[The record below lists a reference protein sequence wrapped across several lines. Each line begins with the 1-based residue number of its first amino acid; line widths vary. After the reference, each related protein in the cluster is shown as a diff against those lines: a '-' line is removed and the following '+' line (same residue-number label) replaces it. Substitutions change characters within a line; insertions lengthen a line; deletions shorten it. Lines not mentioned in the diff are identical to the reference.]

1 MPDNIF
7 GWVRGSLPIQAMGDG
22 ASPIF
27 TGLNPDSGI
36 LPLNYELTSKVQIP
50 GFTIPRNVN
59 FLEVTD
65 NVTIP
70 FPGGGSGGGSSR
82 TPNPWLANQDLPP
95 SEMDVPYSENAPF
108 QFFLERADQGTL
120 QQSETQNNNPV
131 DRSSSGANSIYDQL
145 SSPNAVTGSSLNFSE
160 LGELKISSMQ
170 NFVSKNIA
178 GPVDPDAPTRSPP
191 YPYDPDAPTRLPN
204 SWGLDPDPNA
214 PPITPNEPI
223 ELKTDKKPDI
233 DPSDL
238 NSPYGS
244 KKESKGSLS
253 GQEGFPTIWK
263 FITAPKD
270 ISWSKDGNVSSSDVY
285 GTNQPFQIYAFT
297 SLRKLSLSDCLVE
310 GFTENRRV
318 EEHILDLEKLMKVQI
333 NQDSGFASP
342 YIWKLT
348 AGPKL
353 YGFFL
358 ITSLNIKE
366 EQRDFK
372 GRATRSRVD
381 ISLQEVPEFQVNNG
395 RDLASKGEL
404 VKVDESLFQK
414 EKPEVEVESKG
425 GTKPD
430 GTVESDGSKVTD
442 FITAKARWDRR
453 TRDFPALYGSSKTA
467 CEEIYNPNKMTAAHN
482 TLPCGT
488 AVRVIHMAT
497 GKSTEVIINDRGP
510 FKGGVDIEL
519 TEAAA
524 KEIGILDGKVADVIL
539 EVLGNLKLG
548 N

>member
-160 LGELKISSMQ
+160 VGELKMSSMQ

-178 GPVDPDAPTRSPP
+178 APVDPDAPTR
-191 YPYDPDAPTRLPN
+191 LPG
-204 SWGLDPDPNA
+204 SWGLDPDAPRIRLPDSWPIDPGPNA
-214 PPITPNEPI
+214 PPIPPNAPI

-414 EKPEVEVESKG
+414 EKPEVESKE

-430 GTVESDGSKVTD
+430 GTTEADGSKVTD
-442 FITAKARWDRR
+442 TSTGVASW
-453 TRDFPALYGSSKTA
+453 YGGNGDGFAGRKTA
-467 CEEIYNPNKMTAAHN
+467 NGETFDPNKRTAAHK
-482 TLPCGT
+482 TLPFGT
-488 AVRVIHMAT
+488 RVRVTNLAT
-497 GKSTEVIINDRGP
+497 GKSTIVRINDRGP
-510 FKGGVDIEL
+510 FVGGRSIDL
-519 TEAAA
+519 SRSAA
-524 KEIGILDGKVADVIL
+524 EDVGMIQSGVADVKL
-539 EVLGNLKLG
+539 EVLGN
-548 N
+548 

>member
-65 NVTIP
+65 NVASP
-70 FPGGGSGGGSSR
+70 SPGGGSGGGSSR

-178 GPVDPDAPTRSPP
+178 GPVDPDAPTR
-191 YPYDPDAPTRLPN
+191 LPN
-204 SWGLDPDPNA
+204 SWGLDPDAPRIRLPDSWPIDPGPNA
-214 PPITPNEPI
+214 PPIPPNAPI

-253 GQEGFPTIWK
+253 GQEDFPIMWK
-263 FITAPKD
+263 FITAPRD

-342 YIWKLT
+342 YIWRLT

-414 EKPEVEVESKG
+414 EKPEVESKE

-430 GTVESDGSKVTD
+430 GTTEADGSKVTD
-442 FITAKARWDRR
+442 TSTGVASW
-453 TRDFPALYGSSKTA
+453 YGGNGDGFAGRKTA
-467 CEEIYNPNKMTAAHN
+467 NGETFDPNKRTAAHK
-482 TLPCGT
+482 TLPFGT
-488 AVRVIHMAT
+488 RVRVTNLAT
-497 GKSTEVIINDRGP
+497 GKSTIVRINDRGP
-510 FKGGVDIEL
+510 FVGGRSIDL
-519 TEAAA
+519 SRSAA
-524 KEIGILDGKVADVIL
+524 EDVGMIQSGVADVKL
-539 EVLGNLKLG
+539 EVLGN
-548 N
+548 

>member
-191 YPYDPDAPTRLPN
+191 YPYDPDAPTRMPD
-204 SWGLDPDPNA
+204 SWPIDPGPNA
-214 PPITPNEPI
+214 PPIPPNAPI

-233 DPSDL
+233 DSSDL

-366 EQRDFK
+366 EHRDFK

-414 EKPEVEVESKG
+414 EKPEVESKE

-430 GTVESDGSKVTD
+430 GTTEADGSNVTD
-442 FITAKARWDRR
+442 TSTGVASW
-453 TRDFPALYGSSKTA
+453 YGGNGDGFAGRKTA
-467 CEEIYNPNKMTAAHN
+467 NGETFDPNKRTAAHK
-482 TLPCGT
+482 TLPFGT
-488 AVRVIHMAT
+488 RVRVTNLAT
-497 GKSTEVIINDRGP
+497 GKSTIVRINDRGP
-510 FKGGVDIEL
+510 FVGGRSIDL
-519 TEAAA
+519 SRSAA
-524 KEIGILDGKVADVIL
+524 EDVGMIQSGVADVKL
-539 EVLGNLKLG
+539 EVLGN
-548 N
+548 

>member
-1 MPDNIF
+1 
-7 GWVRGSLPIQAMGDG
+7 MG
-22 ASPIF
+22 
-27 TGLNPDSGI
+27 
-36 LPLNYELTSKVQIP
+36 
-50 GFTIPRNVN
+50 
-59 FLEVTD
+59 
-65 NVTIP
+65 
-70 FPGGGSGGGSSR
+70 
-82 TPNPWLANQDLPP
+82 
-95 SEMDVPYSENAPF
+95 
-108 QFFLERADQGTL
+108 FLERADQGTL

-131 DRSSSGANSIYDQL
+131 DRSSSGANSIYEQL

-178 GPVDPDAPTRSPP
+178 GPV
-191 YPYDPDAPTRLPN
+191 
-204 SWGLDPDPNA
+204 DPNA

-366 EQRDFK
+366 EQR
-372 GRATRSRVD
+372 
-381 ISLQEVPEFQVNNG
+381 EFQVNNG

-453 TRDFPALYGSSKTA
+453 STLYGPFKTA
-467 CEEIYNPNKMTAAHN
+467 CEEIYNPNKKTAAHN
-482 TLPCGT
+482 TLACGT
-488 AVRVIHMAT
+488 VVRVTHIAT

-539 EVLGNLKLG
+539 EVLGNIKL
-548 N
+548 